1 MGQSLSTPGR
11 GRETGRA
18 FPAGGGQRR
27 GGQPA
32 LGPLRRRWIP
42 IAVVASS
49 KTGSSTTES
58 ATTGRPRSFR
68 YPRCIPSETLGC
80 RRGHSTRRTGIVLR
94 ARLDRRRPGSPGPR
108 YYLRRH
114 RRAPGPPGGQ
124 TVGWALTEVVGADP
138 SCPRK
143 ANRER
148 MLTGKCDFEKS
159 HFAGSYR
166 AVGQS

>member
-1 MGQSLSTPGR
+1 MSDFQSGGIANPQGESQRRALL
-11 GRETGRA
+11 RETLEEKYVSLMAHIEVFNDVRRTDNFLNVPPKRGDQLPQRFL

-68 YPRCIPSETLGC
+68 YPRCIPSETLVF
-80 RRGHSTRRTGIVLR
+80 RRGHST
-94 ARLDRRRPGSPGPR
+94 
-108 YYLRRH
+108 
-114 RRAPGPPGGQ
+114 
-124 TVGWALTEVVGADP
+124 
-138 SCPRK
+138 
-143 ANRER
+143 
-148 MLTGKCDFEKS
+148 
-159 HFAGSYR
+159 
-166 AVGQS
+166 